1 MREQRQMK
9 LEKGTAIAVITVELD
24 NEYIWHNMGDSYRS
38 PKNTSMGTY
47 GTHRGLLR
55 VLAALKEYGVKATF
69 FIPGMAA
76 EDYPQEVW
84 EIAAQGHE
92 IALHGYTHEDFASLA
107 AEEQREALKRESGLW
122 RRLQESAPWDSGCRR
137 ETVRRRLS
145 GFWKRRDFFMTIPSL
160 TGTFHI

>member
-107 AEEQREALKRESGLW
+107 AEEQREALKKGIWALEKVTGKRPVGF
-122 RRLQESAPWDSGCRR
+122 RLPEGDCTA
-137 ETVRRRLS
+137 
-145 GFWKRRDFFMTIPSL
+145 
-160 TGTFHI
+160 